1 MSMHPVFTWWMVVEI
16 LGLAALPLTYWLFK
30 NLPDRGYAF
39 AKPLGILLTSYVLWI
54 GGSFGFLRNSW
65 GGIVFSILVVAVGS
79 WWFYSRENR
88 ETGMA
93 SFLRENRRMVI
104 ANEVL
109 FALAFA
115 LFALYRA
122 YNPEIMGT
130 EKPME
135 FAFLNAILRSDTF
148 PPHDP
153 WLSGFGISYYYFGYL
168 MMAMLTKLSGV
179 PSPGAF
185 NLGIT
190 LLFALTVTGAYALVY
205 NLVKGA
211 EEQRSRGAEEQGK
224 LGDSLTRYLLP
235 LLGPI
240 FVAILGNLE
249 TIFEVL
255 YSKGLGSAGFWN
267 WLDIKELVS
276 NGRVTGRWFDLGSG
290 WWWWRASRV
299 IHDKDLL
306 GNSMEVIDEFPF
318 FSFMLGDMHPHVLAL
333 PFVLLALALALNVL
347 RQRSRGAEEQEA
359 NLQPPSSIFHPPS
372 SIFQFPFSNFQHPL
386 LYALCL
392 GALAFLNT
400 WDFPIYLFVVA
411 MAYGLHRY
419 GHYGKLNWAL
429 VRDVA
434 YTTVGL
440 GLLGGLLYLPFYI
453 GFQSQAG
460 GILPNLFNPTRLH
473 QYLIFFGPFLFAVI
487 SFLGLVTKQVREEG
501 EGKNLISSGLNVLF
515 WAMFLPPLAAF
526 GAIAGIL
533 FTARGQTFLR
543 SVLESPVVRQ
553 QIGEADL
560 PSLARRFIAIRLG
573 NPWTWLFLALL
584 IAWVIA
590 LLWGRLRAEKAPTM
604 GEGLPMMGEGLPMMG
619 EGLPMMGEGLQ
630 TEPSQFKSEIENR
643 KSEML
648 SSRSGDLWRS
658 KGVAESSTLFV
669 LLMIATGLALT
680 LSVEFIYLRDTFGT
694 RMNTVFKFYYQ
705 AWVLLA
711 LASAYGVYY
720 IVERARGLGRL
731 LFLVGFAVLFAL
743 AMIYPVVAG
752 LDKAG
757 GFAHQPTL
765 DGLAWVRQ
773 HSPDEYA
780 AVQWLNKHVRGTPVI
795 LEATGGSFTEY
806 GRVSSRTGLPTLL
819 GWGGHELQWRG
830 NYEEPG
836 RREPDINTIYGSLD
850 TQHVLTLLEKYDIT
864 YVYVGSLERGKY
876 SPAALA
882 KFSRFMDVVFQQG
895 NVTIYKRRP

>member
-1 MSMHPVFTWWMVVEI
+1 
-16 LGLAALPLTYWLFK
+16 
-30 NLPDRGYAF
+30 
-39 AKPLGILLTSYVLWI
+39 
-54 GGSFGFLRNSW
+54 
-65 GGIVFSILVVAVGS
+65 
-79 WWFYSRENR
+79 
-88 ETGMA
+88 
-93 SFLRENRRMVI
+93 
-104 ANEVL
+104 
-109 FALAFA
+109 
-115 LFALYRA
+115 
-122 YNPEIMGT
+122 
-130 EKPME
+130 
-135 FAFLNAILRSDTF
+135 
-148 PPHDP
+148 
-153 WLSGFGISYYYFGYL
+153 
-168 MMAMLTKLSGV
+168 
-179 PSPGAF
+179 
-185 NLGIT
+185 
-190 LLFALTVTGAYALVY
+190 
-205 NLVKGA
+205 
-211 EEQRSRGAEEQGK
+211 
-224 LGDSLTRYLLP
+224 
-235 LLGPI
+235 
-240 FVAILGNLE
+240 
-249 TIFEVL
+249 
-255 YSKGLGSAGFWN
+255 
-267 WLDIKELVS
+267 
-276 NGRVTGRWFDLGSG
+276 
-290 WWWWRASRV
+290 
-299 IHDKDLL
+299 
-306 GNSMEVIDEFPF
+306 
-318 FSFMLGDMHPHVLAL
+318 
-333 PFVLLALALALNVL
+333 
-347 RQRSRGAEEQEA
+347 
-359 NLQPPSSIFHPPS
+359 
-372 SIFQFPFSNFQHPL
+372 
-386 LYALCL
+386 
-392 GALAFLNT
+392 
-400 WDFPIYLFVVA
+400 
-411 MAYGLHRY
+411 
-419 GHYGKLNWAL
+419 
-429 VRDVA
+429 
-434 YTTVGL
+434 
-440 GLLGGLLYLPFYI
+440 
-453 GFQSQAG
+453 
-460 GILPNLFNPTRLH
+460 LH

>member
-1 MSMHPVFTWWMVVEI
+1 MLAVFTWWLIVEI
-16 LGLAALPLTYWLFK
+16 LGLAALPLTYRLFR

-54 GGSFGFLRNSW
+54 GASFGFLRNSW

-79 WWFYSRENR
+79 WWFYSRGDR
-88 ETGMA
+88 EAGLA
-93 SFLRENRRMVI
+93 SFLRGNRHVVI
-104 ANEVL
+104 ANEAL
-109 FALAFA
+109 FALAFV
-115 LFALYRA
+115 LFALFRA

-179 PSPGAF
+179 PSPVAF

-190 LLFALTVTGAYALVY
+190 LLFALTVTGAYSLVY
-205 NLVKGA
+205 NLIEGRGNEA
-211 EEQRSRGAEEQGK
+211 MGQRGNEATGQRGK
-224 LGDSLTRYLLP
+224 LLTSLPRYFVP
-235 LLGPI
+235 LLGPL

-249 TIFEVL
+249 GVLEVL
-255 YSKGLGSAGFWN
+255 YSRGLGSAGFWN

-276 NGRVTGRWFDLGSG
+276 NGRVTGRWFDLGTG

-306 GNSMEVIDEFPF
+306 GNSIEVIDEFPF

-347 RQRSRGAEEQEA
+347 NSKLETR
-359 NLQPPSSIFHPPS
+359 NFKLQSLISNIQLPSSNFH
-372 SIFQFPFSNFQHPL
+372 HPV

-392 GALAFLNT
+392 GSLGFLNT

-419 GHYGKLNWAL
+419 GHYGRVNWAL

-434 YTTVGL
+434 YTAVGL
-440 GLLGGLLYLPFYI
+440 GILGGLLYLPFYV

-473 QYLIFFGPFLFAVI
+473 QYVIFFGPFLFVVVG
-487 SFLGLVTKQVREEG
+487 FLALLTKRLRAEVEKRNLV
-501 EGKNLISSGLNVLF
+501 SSGLNALF
-515 WAMFLPPLAAF
+515 WTILLPPLSIL
-526 GAIAGIL
+526 GSIAL
-533 FTARGQTFLR
+533 VMLTAPGQAFLR
-543 SVLESPVVRQ
+543 NILDNERVRQ
-553 QIGEADL
+553 QIGGVSWA
-560 PSLARRFIAIRLG
+560 SLFKMLVTIRLG

-584 IAWVIA
+584 IAWVVT
-590 LLWGRLRAEKAPTM
+590 LLWGRLRADRVPAM
-604 GEGLPMMGEGLPMMG
+604 GEGLL
-619 EGLPMMGEGLQ
+619 
-630 TEPSQFKSEIENR
+630 TEPFSP
-643 KSEML
+643 
-648 SSRSGDLWRS
+648 RSGDLRRS
-658 KGVAESSTLFV
+658 KAERRIAEPSTLFV
-669 LLMIATGLALT
+669 LLIIATGLVLT
-680 LSVEFIYLRDTFGT
+680 LSVEFVYLRDTFGT

-705 AWVLLA
+705 AWILLA

-720 IVERARGLGRL
+720 IAKRAGGLGRA
-731 LFLVGFAVLFAL
+731 LFLAGVAVLFAL
-743 AMIYPVVAG
+743 GMVYPLAAG
-752 LDKAG
+752 FDKAG

-773 HSPDEYA
+773 YSPDEYA
-780 AVQWLNKHVRGTPVI
+780 AVQWLNTHVRDTSVI
-795 LEATGGSFTEY
+795 LEATGGSFTDY

-836 RREPDINTIYGSLD
+836 RREPDINAIYSSLD
-850 TQHVLTLLEKYDIT
+850 TQHVLTLLEKYGIT

-876 SPAALA
+876 NPAALA
-882 KFSRFMDVVFQQG
+882 KFDRFMDVAFQQG